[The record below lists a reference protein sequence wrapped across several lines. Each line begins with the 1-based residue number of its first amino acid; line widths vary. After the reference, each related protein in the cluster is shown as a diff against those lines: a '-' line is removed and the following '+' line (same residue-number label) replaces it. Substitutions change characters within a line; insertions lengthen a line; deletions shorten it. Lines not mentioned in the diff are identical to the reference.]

1 VPTTEYLLGGIAQ
14 KKIGPNGAP
23 YQIDRKRRLGCTTI
37 VGSGRRR
44 GRTRR
49 SLGGRARTGHKARQR
64 PLYSRREPVFCPTK
78 ASLSQFRQNLDAAV
92 SYFVG
97 NNMDFHEDT
106 GFALQ
111 PWSAVRFENFGIQ
124 ITGDFA
130 VTMGNYFFQNA
141 GGVTLKAEYTLVY
154 RALQGIGL
162 RIVAHH
168 SAIPFEA

>member
-1 VPTTEYLLGGIAQ
+1 MEPPIKLTEKDVLAAQQSWAQAVVEVGLADRWEAAHARATKLVSDHYILDGSLL
-14 KKIGPNGAP
+14 
-23 YQIDRKRRLGCTTI
+23 
-37 VGSGRRR
+37 
-44 GRTRR
+44 
-49 SLGGRARTGHKARQR
+49 
-64 PLYSRREPVFCPTK
+64 FCPTK